1 MSIEEKIATLS
12 EAEKVK
18 IAAILTQAAMAHCQ
32 KEYKHGVAL
41 GELSEITDKTYLT
54 FKILL
59 EKICNE

>member
-41 GELSEITDKTYLT
+41 GELSEIT
-54 FKILL
+54 
-59 EKICNE
+59 NAP

>member
-1 MSIEEKIATLS
+1 MSIKEKIATLS
-12 EAEKVK
+12 DAENVN

-41 GELSEITDKTYLT
+41 GELSETTDKTYLA